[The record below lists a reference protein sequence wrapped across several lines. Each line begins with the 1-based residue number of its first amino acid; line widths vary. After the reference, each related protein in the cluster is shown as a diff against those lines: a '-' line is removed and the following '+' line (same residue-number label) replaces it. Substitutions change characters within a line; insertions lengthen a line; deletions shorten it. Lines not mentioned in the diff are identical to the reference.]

1 MHGNIGYKIGEGRHI
16 TKNMVAFFQK
26 QSVDQIQTADGAI
39 AEGDVFIIQFGIIL
53 PVMDHAVFDCKGMGI
68 RTQHFELQFMES
80 LFCRGGIRY
89 NICTFGAVDIIGSG
103 ACAFYGVTYFGMGF
117 DDAVDF
123 QFNKIIPPSKTIRLF
138 SLSYITCFH
147 DSTTKGVCQ
156 RRGKVYIP
164 EERRRNF
171 LRISERKTVSLQKT

>member
-1 MHGNIGYKIGEGRHI
+1 MVFVQFIQQILRAEFIVVFRFQGDEIKGAAMHGNIGYKIGEGRHI

-89 NICTFGAVDIIGSG
+89 DICAFGAVDIIGSG
-103 ACAFYGVTYFGMGF
+103 ACAFHGIAYFCVGF

-123 QFNKIIPPSKTIRLF
+123 QFHK
-138 SLSYITCFH
+138 
-147 DSTTKGVCQ
+147 
-156 RRGKVYIP
+156 
-164 EERRRNF
+164 NF
-171 LRISERKTVSLQKT
+171 LLQNCSLVDMYP